1 MNWAKHTVDLPEG
14 AKYFSIVHTSTVP
27 VNPTG
32 FEPAGF
38 MVDDVT
44 YESAPLQIV
53 GYNVYRNTSLIANKT
68 TDLSFVDAEGT
79 EQDKYHVVALYNVGN
94 AAPSNS
100 ASADPNGIS
109 TVGNTNAANGKV
121 EVYSTSGAL
130 IGNSTKSLPAGLYI
144 VKQGNKVEKVVV
156 K

>member
-1 MNWAKHTVDLPEG
+1 MTKSG
-14 AKYFSIVHTSTVP
+14 
-27 VNPTG
+27 
-32 FEPAGF
+32 
-38 MVDDVT
+38 
-44 YESAPLQIV
+44 
-53 GYNVYRNTSLIANKT
+53 
-68 TDLSFVDAEGT
+68 EGT
-79 EQDKYHVVALYNVGN
+79 DQDKYHVVALYNVGN

-100 ASADPNGIS
+100 ASADPDGIN